1 MVYQEEPYR
10 FLLFFICTIRIIQYL
25 FKNTLVYT
33 S

>member
-10 FLLFFICTIRIIQYL
+10 FLLFFHICTIIQYL